1 MVTKKDTLSL
11 KGIASAGGSV
21 VVSAKDYDVLS
32 LKGIALA
39 GKGNGC
45 DLIINNADTLDTLSC
60 KGIASC
66 NPGHVIFN
74 FC

>member
-32 LKGIALA
+32 LKGIASA
-39 GKGNGC
+39 GKEKGC
-45 DLIINNADTLDTLSC
+45 DLIINNADSLDTLSC
-60 KGIASC
+60 KGIAGC